1 MPEAT
6 IVIAPAPAALSAVS
20 SSHPRRLACYL
31 QARERRHSALQ
42 HTPSAHTILHHTT
55 LSFISPVLVS
65 TILLSLVGRTRR
77 LSTQRAGTQAR
88 EFHCSA
94 RHPALKLHRPH
105 THARRQLST
114 CFTLTAQPS
123 STLRRRAAQSK
134 APLSTHHH
142 HPSRLPHCTSYTTL
156 STTNNTTSSYPTVC
170 HCTTIRWKSRP
181 FHLQV
186 ETDRHSIQPVL

>member
-1 MPEAT
+1 MPEAA
-6 IVIAPAPAALSAVS
+6 IVIAPAPAARLARFQAR
-20 SSHPRRLACYL
+20 SHPRRLARYL
-31 QARERRHSALQ
+31 QAREQRHAALPN
-42 HTPSAHTILHHTT
+42 TPSAHTNHHHTT
-55 LSFISPVLVS
+55 LSFISPVLFS
-65 TILLSLVGRTRR
+65 TILLSLVRRTRR

-123 STLRRRAAQSK
+123 NTLRRRAAQSK

-156 STTNNTTSSYPTVC
+156 FHHHHHQHDLLLP
-170 HCTTIRWKSRP
+170 HCLPLHYDPLEITALSPASR
-181 FHLQV
+181 
-186 ETDRHSIQPVL
+186 DR